1 MVMYKCSWHE
11 CTLTTLHFMD
21 YMNRELLAQK
31 ILKRQINKVGLDLIY
46 LRTVQVNKVLKT
58 NCKSKNECICV
69 LFSE

>member
-1 MVMYKCSWHE
+1 
-11 CTLTTLHFMD
+11 
-21 YMNRELLAQK
+21 MNRELLAQK

-58 NCKSKNECICV
+58 NCKNKNECICV